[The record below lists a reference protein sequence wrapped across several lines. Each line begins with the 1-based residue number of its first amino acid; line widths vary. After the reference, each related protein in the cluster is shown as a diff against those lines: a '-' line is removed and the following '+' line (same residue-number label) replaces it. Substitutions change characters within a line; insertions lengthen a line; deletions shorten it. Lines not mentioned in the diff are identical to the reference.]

1 MVFVTINTDEEDHTR
16 IMEFF
21 VLEESELPS
30 LRIIKLEEDMS
41 NFKPESTELSE
52 IISQHYS
59 FCNWIEDSSHTW
71 ERGIPEDWDKE
82 PFKVLVGKNFEE
94 VAMNIENDVLVEFH
108 DWSGHSKELITLLP
122 GLNLGEV
129 CC

>member
-52 IISQHYS
+52 IIS
-59 FCNWIEDSSHTW
+59 
-71 ERGIPEDWDKE
+71 
-82 PFKVLVGKNFEE
+82 
-94 VAMNIENDVLVEFH
+94 
-108 DWSGHSKELITLLP
+108 
-122 GLNLGEV
+122 
-129 CC
+129 